1 MAKKQITANSSSV
14 ERRTANEQLARA
26 QQEYSEAL
34 NALKNDQGI
43 AVVPSTGK
51 PLTAQQQINLASNI
65 AAKYDYVDYGS
76 NVGSAE
82 TGYNVGGDQFFVKG
96 LGNSTQTT
104 FSPEAKT
111 TVSPDDAFPTTRP
124 NTGPTQQPNSQ
135 GQNPNEAVTD
145 QTVKTEVGSQTAV
158 QNNQVQPE
166 TGNNTTGSKD
176 STEAGAALEK
186 VQKNSSTNTQDGV
199 VNQNPNDLPT
209 SGNNKPGRLS
219 DEFLKEPGV
228 SDGKK
233 KGNGD
238 DDAKGRPM
246 GTAIGSFTNI
256 DSINASP
263 DAGSSSANTISIGT
277 TESVT
282 IPEKTAGTPNNPKVP
297 IRPNILHNYVNWTY
311 KIGLYLLKIP
321 DYNAIVEGGSIPEAA
336 RQYPIAV
343 SGGYPRK
350 NASGNLERD
359 FYIEDLRFNSA
370 IGNRLASSAT
380 NNMDIEMSII
390 EPYSASFIGEIGTL
404 AASVNGVNITLA
416 ENPYLLE
423 IDFAG
428 YKDDGSMV
436 PSILST
442 TTGGKKYIPVKI
454 IAIEMKIDAGG
465 ARYKLT
471 MVPYGFY
478 QFTQKRTS
486 LPKDVFVYGET
497 VNDILG
503 DNEYGLIGRLNN
515 IENEKKTKDQKQDH
529 ADVYKIKFYS
539 FNKAGSSTQELEQ
552 SKVAFPTEGG
562 PATIIKNREI
572 LKNEP
577 NKQGYTVKAGT
588 LLKEVIKDLV
598 LVSEY
603 FNVKMKPNADD
614 NKNNSNPAELLKV
627 IPQIKLLTDKW
638 DSKRNE
644 YAKEVTFH
652 VFNTLLFGE
661 NFANGGLAPI
671 RDWGYS
677 KVYDYIFTGKNVD
690 IINVDVNFNLL
701 YYTKFFT
708 DKNELGLVLTD
719 MVAERTSTGG
729 SADSNKFSETN
740 AVSGFIGKTSPN
752 EPSRYINASLVAE
765 FFDVKMNNSYA
776 DMVTLDM
783 DIIGDPD
790 WIPQDSSIRG
800 GPINIGN
807 IDTKLDKFGSI
818 AVDVAGTYAK
828 LQLRTPRD
836 YNDKTG
842 LIDLN
847 KDSSLVGGVYQVVTV
862 ENLFQGGKYTCKL
875 NMVKIP
881 NQEENKK
888 TTQQVTASQFRAAEA
903 NPFTAGQLDNAQRI
917 DNSAVNVNAT
927 GDIPNG
933 TRA

>member
-1 MAKKQITANSSSV
+1 MAKKEITANSSPT
-14 ERRTANEQLARA
+14 EIRIANEQLRKA
-26 QQEYSEAL
+26 QQEYRAAL
-34 NALKNDQGI
+34 EPFAGKSLSLIEQDRI
-43 AVVPSTGK
+43 AQSV
-51 PLTAQQQINLASNI
+51 AS
-65 AAKYDYVDYGS
+65 KYDYVDFGADPALATPGEI
-76 NVGSAE
+76 NI
-82 TGYNVGGDQFFVKG
+82 GGINTFYVKG
-96 LGNSTQTT
+96 LGSKTQTN
-104 FSPEAKT
+104 FPPETNTSVK
-111 TVSPDDAFPTTRP
+111 PDDAFPTTRP

-145 QTVKTEVGSQTAV
+145 QSVKTDVGSQTAV
-158 QNNQVQPE
+158 QNNQVQTE
-166 TGNNTTGSKD
+166 TGTNTTGSKD

-199 VNQNPNDLPT
+199 VNQNPNDLPS

-219 DEFLKEPGV
+219 DEYLKEPGI
-228 SDGKK
+228 SDGRK
-233 KGNGD
+233 KGNSD
-238 DDAKGRPM
+238 DDVKGRPM
-246 GTAIGSFTNI
+246 GTAITGFTNI
-256 DSINASP
+256 DAINVSP
-263 DAGSSSANTISIGT
+263 DAGSSSANTINIGT

-321 DYNAIVEGGSIPEAA
+321 DYNTIVEGGNIPEAA
-336 RQYPIAV
+336 RQYPVAI

-350 NASGNLERD
+350 NAGTELRD
-359 FYIEDLRFNSA
+359 FYIEDLRFTSV
-370 IGNRLASSAT
+370 IGNRLSSSAT
-380 NNMDIEMSII
+380 NNIDIEMSII
-390 EPYSASFIGEIGTL
+390 EPYGASFIGEIGTL
-404 AASVNGVNITLA
+404 AAVVNGINITLA

-436 PSILST
+436 PSILGT
-442 TTGGKKYIPVKI
+442 TSGGKKYIPVKI

-497 VNDILG
+497 INDILG

-539 FNKAGSSTQELEQ
+539 FNKSGSSTQELEQ

-577 NKQGYTVKAGT
+577 NKQGYTIKAGT

-603 FNVKMKPNADD
+603 FNTKMKPNAND

-800 GPINIGN
+800 GPISVG
-807 IDTKLDKFGSI
+807 DATTKLDKFGSI

-842 LIDLN
+842 LMDLS

-862 ENLFQGGKYTCKL
+862 DNLFQGGKYTCKL

-888 TTQQVTASQFRAAEA
+888 TTQQVTASQFRAAES
-903 NPFTAGQLDNAQRI
+903 NPFTAGQLDNTQRI
-917 DNSAVNVNAT
+917 DNPAVNVNAT